1 MEPGPG
7 FYKDFFTGPAR
18 VRKLTLK
25 GSNTMNENDIQKLI
39 DKKREAFRK
48 FDAMSKE
55 EQRKAT
61 ERGENPH
68 EAPAVREKR
77 KAAYLEKRKRE
88 FDALPKERR
97 DILTALGVSPHQAGQ
112 IINRSTTYY
121 EEHGTYVIDK

>member
-1 MEPGPG
+1 
-7 FYKDFFTGPAR
+7 
-18 VRKLTLK
+18 
-25 GSNTMNENDIQKLI
+25 MNENDIQKLI
-39 DKKREAFRK
+39 DKKREAFRR

-77 KAAYLEKRKRE
+77 KAAYLEKRKKE
-88 FDALPKERR
+88 FDALPKEQR
-97 DILTALGVSPHQAGQ
+97 DIMERLGVSPYQAGQ

>member
-1 MEPGPG
+1 MKE
-7 FYKDFFTGPAR
+7 R
-18 VRKLTLK
+18 
-25 GSNTMNENDIQKLI
+25 ELI
-39 DKKREAFRK
+39 KMDLNKAIEKKRKAFK
-48 FDAMSKE
+48 TFDAMSKE

>member
-1 MEPGPG
+1 MDLNRAIE
-7 FYKDFFTGPAR
+7 
-18 VRKLTLK
+18 
-25 GSNTMNENDIQKLI
+25 
-39 DKKREAFRK
+39 KKRKALKE

-88 FDALPKERR
+88 FDKLPKEQREIR
-97 DILTALGVSPHQAGQ
+97 ERLGVSPYQAGQ

-121 EEHGTYVIDK
+121 EEHGTYVIEK

>member
-1 MEPGPG
+1 MDLNKAIE
-7 FYKDFFTGPAR
+7 
-18 VRKLTLK
+18 
-25 GSNTMNENDIQKLI
+25 
-39 DKKREAFRK
+39 KKRKAFKK

-77 KAAYLEKRKRE
+77 KAAHLEKRKRA
-88 FDALPKERR
+88 FDKLPKEQREVMER
-97 DILTALGVSPHQAGQ
+97 LGVSPYQAGQ